1 MTAVGDTDSSLAI
14 KCLAFCQSLTNQ
26 GMEINFSLTISST
39 FSFSF
44 DTRQKAPLALAT
56 KKKKKK
62 KASPSTLRR
71 NARRREDFLKKK
83 RCPAAVTPISSATAS
98 KPVPVTN
105 NKSDGDEIPLY
116 QHESLITALLSPG
129 KGEEPPVFT
138 EQALEVEVPPNY
150 IPSPPP
156 CSICRRRGYWEL
168 SRIDSQRSWHHL
180 YICCGQYAKLV
191 TPPDTAQFIIPVHV
205 DWLWGLWYNQFGY
218 CKSLLFLENHMWLL
232 KRINIDWLI
241 DCVGN
246 FYVVSIKHGSV
257 PSVVADDVGA
267 VSDYKRQ

>member
-129 KGEEPPVFT
+129 KAEEPPVFT

-232 KRINIDWLI
+232 KRINIDWLDMI
-241 DCVGN
+241 
-246 FYVVSIKHGSV
+246 YRVSI
-257 PSVVADDVGA
+257 ATFTCCFDALLQD
-267 VSDYKRQ
+267 